1 MSKQYILLSIALVAM
16 LGVVGCNESNKTTAP
31 VGDTVAPAAVQQ
43 LDGEVID
50 SQSPQVSLNWKA
62 GAELDLEGYHVYRSV
77 NGGTSELV
85 ATTSSARWND
95 KSVTKGQQ
103 YTYEVTAFDQAANES
118 SRVSTGTMSVE
129 GVVSTHGQDF
139 N

>member
-1 MSKQYILLSIALVAM
+1 MSKQYILLSIALVAI
-16 LGVVGCNESNKTTAP
+16 LGVVGCSESNKATAP

-43 LDGEVID
+43 LDGQVID
-50 SQSPQVSLNWKA
+50 STSPQVSLSWKA
-62 GAELDLEGYHVYRSV
+62 GAELDLEGYHIYRSV

-85 ATTSSARWND
+85 ATTASSRWND
-95 KSVTKGQQ
+95 KSVTKGTTV
-103 YTYEVTAFDQAANES
+103 TYEVTAFDQAANES
-118 SRVSTGTMSVE
+118 SRASTGSMTVQ